1 VKKVDYINPIF
12 NNISNEKKKQS
23 TPVKPSIS
31 LKPRNTRSD
40 KQKNIK
46 FPVSSIMQIKLRS
59 YCRQAERLVKK
70 RGEAKLTQTKFNTLI
85 MNYGLKNP
93 HLLKWDYE
101 YIDTKVYM
109 HTQLLEAEYE
119 KEIGGPHGLTVRKVL
134 SDRKVVF
141 YIISSIISWLEG
153 SGDLEKII

>member
-12 NNISNEKKKQS
+12 NNVSSGTKKQS
-23 TPVKPSIS
+23 TQVKPNIS
-31 LKPRNTRSD
+31 TKPRNTRSD

-59 YCRQAERLVKK
+59 YCRQAERLYKK
-70 RGEAKLTQTKFNTLI
+70 RGEEKLTQTKFNTLI
-85 MNYGLKNP
+85 LSYGLKNP

-109 HTQLLEAEYE
+109 HTQLLETEYE

-141 YIISSIISWLEG
+141 YIITSIISWLEG
-153 SGDLEKII
+153 SGDLEKIV